1 MVQVLIGVQKN
12 GSEEP
17 MKFFKAYGWTDL
29 GVECS
34 VNIAARIA
42 TPVLKTVHYT
52 TPCTQEG

>member
-34 VNIAARIA
+34 VNIAAHIA
-42 TPVLKTVHYT
+42 RPVLKTVHST
-52 TPCTQEG
+52 T